1 MKFARQNSYVAM
13 GVSAMMLI
21 SGCASTGGSSPTIN
35 GSNAQGQAAVGAG
48 LGAMLGAVVGNQFG
62 NSKAGAL
69 IGAAVGGTAGYMRGR
84 SVDIA
89 QAQAAAARA
98 QAAGYKPELIVAN
111 VTDSSTGARTSE
123 FRGYRVGLPAK
134 SLERGKPSAIRT
146 IQDAAALAERTDT
159 TVAVSGPARL
169 RNRILLSLNLPQTK
183 VQYVPTE
190 GANVEVV
197 VLPARA

>member
-21 SGCASTGGSSPTIN
+21 SGCASTGVSSPSIN

-48 LGAMLGAVVGNQFG
+48 LGAVLGAVVGNQFG
-62 NSKAGAL
+62 SSKAGAL

-98 QAAGYKPELIVAN
+98 QAAGYKAQVYVAN
-111 VTDSSTGARTSE
+111 VTDSTTGAQNRV
-123 FRGYRVGLPAK
+123 FDGYTIGLPAK
-134 SLERGKPSAIRT
+134 TVERGKPSAIRT
-146 IQDAAALAERTDT
+146 IKDAGELAQRSDT

-169 RNRILLSLNLPQTK
+169 RNRVLLSLNLPQDR
-183 VQYVPTE
+183 VQYMPVE
-190 GANVEVV
+190 GANVEVS
-197 VLPARA
+197 VLPVRS